1 MIIAWLLFWPIGSF
15 SSMLGLCLFCQ
26 CSTRDRAARTRGT
39 HWGKYLTR
47 MLASYVFCSNSGL
60 LCVYFIAYKVYDML
74 CLHFVQTYS
83 NYDLGCYSQGMLLS
97 GSLISP
103 DCLNQIYS
111 WDAAISSL
119 ISPDCLNQIF
129 SWDAAIM
136 ISPDCLNQIFSWDAA
151 IMISPDCLNQ
161 SSVIAPSA
169 KAYTSW
175 WTSTVLR

>member
-103 DCLNQIYS
+103 DCLNQI
-111 WDAAISSL
+111 
-119 ISPDCLNQIF
+119 F
-129 SWDAAIM
+129 SWDAAIRFSD
-136 ISPDCLNQIFSWDAA
+136 ISWLVESDILEGCCYQVLWY
-151 IMISPDCLNQ
+151 LL
-161 SSVIAPSA
+161 IAWIRAVLSLHQPT
-169 KAYTSW
+169 TSK
-175 WTSTVLR
+175 SIY